1 MGRRPGVSGHWDRVL
16 CGIVGGDYP
25 WAAAS
30 SGLVGHTSTYPCVW
44 CDVHKEQLGAHRAS
58 NQHRM
63 RCSVRRRV
71 QCVAGASVRIA
82 AGESTATVA
91 FSEAAECLSILIAGD
106 VDAQGDA
113 LRASD
118 ALGVDGKFPLVV
130 AAACA
135 TIIASKT
142 SGQTIAAAARAAHAV
157 VAAHNVTSW
166 RSAAFVPAARP
177 VGAAAWRPTRYRCL
191 VWCS

>member
-1 MGRRPGVSGHWDRVL
+1 MSADGVAK
-16 CGIVGGDYP
+16 C
-25 WAAAS
+25 
-30 SGLVGHTSTYPCVW
+30 
-44 CDVHKEQLGAHRAS
+44 
-58 NQHRM
+58 
-63 RCSVRRRV
+63 V

-142 SGQTIAAAARAAHAV
+142 SGATIAAAARAAHV
-157 VAAHNVTSW
+157 VASPRRTSARRAPDASVRRSCDAT
-166 RSAAFVPAARP
+166 RSAWRRRPSRAR
-177 VGAAAWRPTRYRCL
+177 RK
-191 VWCS
+191 